1 MKIIESIKALGLPRN
16 SFVVV
21 GSSTMVVLGLAES
34 DNDVDLTVTPEIFN
48 KFKNEGW
55 EQEFYGDEPVLK
67 NGIYDI
73 GAQFYKWK
81 VADLLED
88 ALWVEDIPFISL
100 TKLLE
105 WKRHMMRD
113 SDIPQL
119 KIIEDYIATHNP
131 GDKTAMTEDQ
141 S

>member
-1 MKIIESIKALGLPRN
+1 MQIIESVKALNLPKN

-21 GSSTMVVLGLAES
+21 GSSTMVVLGLAQS
-34 DNDVDLTVTPEIFN
+34 DNDVDLTVTPEIF
-48 KFKNEGW
+48 KRFKDEGW
-55 EQEFYGDEPVLK
+55 EQELYGDEPVLK

-73 GAQFYKWK
+73 GAQFYTWK

-88 ALWVEDIPFISL
+88 ALWVEDVPFISL

-119 KIIEDYIATHNP
+119 KIIEDYLASN
-131 GDKTAMTEDQ
+131 Q

>member
-1 MKIIESIKALGLPRN
+1 MKTIESVKALNLPKN

-21 GSSTMVVLGLAES
+21 GSSTMVVLGLARG
-34 DNDVDLTVTPEIFN
+34 DNDVDLTVTPGLFE

-55 EQEFYGDEPVLK
+55 EQELYGNEPVLK

-73 GAQFYKWK
+73 GAWFYKWG

-88 ALWVEDIPFISL
+88 TVWIDEMPFISL

-105 WKRHMMRD
+105 WKRHMMRN

-119 KIIEDYIATHNP
+119 KIIEDYLANR
-131 GDKTAMTEDQ
+131 
-141 S
+141 

>member
-1 MKIIESIKALGLPRN
+1 MKIIESVKALNLPKN
-16 SFVVV
+16 SYVVV
-21 GSSTMVVLGLAES
+21 GSSTMVILGLAQG
-34 DNDVDLTVTPEIFN
+34 DNDVDLTVTPDLFE

-55 EQEFYGDEPVLK
+55 EQELYGDEPVLK
-67 NGIYDI
+67 SGIYDI
-73 GAQFYKWK
+73 GARFYKWR

-88 ALWVEDIPFISL
+88 AVWIDEVPFISL

-119 KIIEDYIATHNP
+119 KIIEDYLASH
-131 GDKTAMTEDQ
+131 
-141 S
+141 